1 MELQESIGAFVDIFV
16 DTGSSIALIFRRF
29 LPKPLIIRDFQI
41 FHAFFRKP
49 TVRKR
54 EKCRLYK
61 YKEKDSPINTCKQ
74 RKEKTMKKAL
84 CCVLSIKISHNLVD
98 TLLV

>member
-41 FHAFFRKP
+41 FHAFCGILWKTLCRKW
-49 TVRKR
+49 
-54 EKCRLYK
+54 
-61 YKEKDSPINTCKQ
+61 IQN
-74 RKEKTMKKAL
+74 AL
-84 CCVLSIKISHNLVD
+84 LD
-98 TLLV
+98 MRG